1 MFRRDEGGTVVVVVA
16 LVLPAILIG
25 TGGAI
30 ELTRAVTF
38 RQQLMSAVELSCK
51 QAALY
56 VNHRKSEDLDK
67 GLTVLT
73 YPNEVAGI
81 AARNF
86 KAKNIP
92 DGDPPITVNTDSNVH
107 VEAKRTM
114 PLVFA
119 RLLGTNSMNFS
130 AAQDCAVTPYN
141 KIFLNPEK
149 PAVVF
154 RESFEGEHNVA
165 ATGSGWGVFGGYNK
179 NSWNGW
185 TTQGAGVEI
194 DSQRAIAVS
203 RVLFGAYFAELDSD
217 CKTATNKGN
226 QSCKSNSTLSRKLD
240 ARPGTYQIRYW
251 YVSRKGDSSLGKRVV
266 CGAKDKDVAFY
277 TKDGQTNRIE
287 IYFQKFDS
295 KKEKEEIK
303 EYKADD
309 LIDVCV
315 LSNEWT
321 ERVINVKIP
330 TAGEYLFTW
339 RAAGREDTYGGLID
353 NLRIC
358 ENFCPAT

>member
-1 MFRRDEGGTVVVVVA
+1 MFRKDEGGTVVVVVA

-38 RQQLMSAVELSCK
+38 RQQLASAVELSCR

-56 VNHRKSEDLDK
+56 VNKRKYDDINNGISIS
-67 GLTVLT
+67 T
-73 YPNEVAGI
+73 YPNEVASI

-86 KAKNIP
+86 KAKNFS
-92 DGDPPITVNTDSNVH
+92 DGEPPTAVNTDSNVH
-107 VEAKRTM
+107 VEAQRTM
-114 PLVFA
+114 PLIFA
-119 RLLGTNSMNFS
+119 RLLGTNSLSFS
-130 AAQDCAVTPYN
+130 ASQDCAVTPAD
-141 KIFLNPEK
+141 KVTLNPDK

-154 RESFEGEHNVA
+154 RESFEGNHDVA
-165 ATGSGWGVFGGYNK
+165 ATGSGWGVFGGYNNK

-185 TTQGAGVEI
+185 TTEGAGVEI

-226 QSCKSNSTLSRKLD
+226 QSCRSNSTLSHKLN

-251 YVSRKGDSSLGKRVV
+251 YVSRKGDSSLGKKVI
-266 CGAKDKDVAFY
+266 CGSKDKDVAYY
-277 TKDGQTNRIE
+277 TKDDQTNRIE
-287 IYFQKFDS
+287 IYFNKLENRKGGQ
-295 KKEKEEIK
+295 EIK
-303 EYKADD
+303 YNVDD

-321 ERVINVKIP
+321 ERVINVTVS